1 MHRQII
7 HQALQQLLLGGGV
20 YTFCT
25 FFTCLRDNGSVTM
38 WNVHD
43 SRGVEMVLGSLT
55 QGDYDASDG
64 HDGSEDDPG
73 GAQRVVVY
81 RG

>member
-1 MHRQII
+1 
-7 HQALQQLLLGGGV
+7 
-20 YTFCT
+20 
-25 FFTCLRDNGSVTM
+25 M

-43 SRGVEMVLGSLT
+43 SRGAGMALGSLT
-55 QGDYDASDG
+55 QGNDNASDG

-81 RG
+81 GGQKGSRLYLRTLSIVVIIPHFEVSP

>member
-1 MHRQII
+1 
-7 HQALQQLLLGGGV
+7 
-20 YTFCT
+20 
-25 FFTCLRDNGSVTM
+25 M

-81 RG
+81 RTKGFQTLFKNAERRGDYSTF